1 VCVVCIGEVL
11 TRIVFPLV
19 SQQEAEN
26 EIKLLRKQIKS
37 SEGIVPKEQLKCMK
51 RVLRRLGLTNKGM
64 YTFSSST

>member
-1 VCVVCIGEVL
+1 
-11 TRIVFPLV
+11 VFPFALII
-19 SQQEAEN
+19 QERYARYMKKMEAEN

-64 YTFSSST
+64 HTFSSST